1 MRMSLSWRV
10 NISTS
15 CDSLSPINTFLLNL
29 VYSKKVQATTHNP
42 DKVLDLKKCVYIG
55 LKIPTTGALGHQETF
70 EFVVSI
76 ENCDVVTFS
85 AKTW

>member
-1 MRMSLSWRV
+1 MSLSWKVSVAQNNVEV
-10 NISTS
+10 NR
-15 CDSLSPINTFLLNL
+15 INIFLWNP
-29 VYSKKVQATTHNP
+29 VYSKKVQAATHNP
-42 DKVLDLKKCVYIG
+42 DKILDLKKCNYVG
-55 LKIPTTGALGHQETF
+55 LKIPVRATIGQQETF

>member
-1 MRMSLSWRV
+1 M
-10 NISTS
+10 
-15 CDSLSPINTFLLNL
+15 NL
-29 VYSKKVQATTHNP
+29 VYSKKVQATTRTNP
-42 DKVLDLKKCVYIG
+42 DKVLELKKCNYVG
-55 LKIPTTGALGHQETF
+55 LKIPVRALGQQETF

>member
-1 MRMSLSWRV
+1 MSLSWKV
-10 NISTS
+10 IIAQFHEKFNFINI
-15 CDSLSPINTFLLNL
+15 FHLNS
-29 VYSKKVQATTHNP
+29 VYSKKVQAATHQAE
-42 DKVLDLKKCVYIG
+42 KTLDLKKCNYVG
-55 LKIPTTGALGHQETF
+55 LKIPLALGQQETF